1 VGKWTR
7 SRDLNWVRVKTRILA
22 AVLLLMALP
31 DLDAQTAA
39 TAAQK
44 FEVASVKR
52 CQNVQLPS
60 GGDPTPGRLHL
71 ACVTTANLI
80 RLAYL
85 VFPTGQANAPVSPS
99 SFQMPIS
106 GGPSWLDSDRY
117 SIDAKVEQPVNTEMM
132 KGPMMQA
139 LLEERFK
146 LKLHKEEKEIHVFEL
161 TVGANGPKLR
171 PAKEGGC
178 VAYDRNNPRPNPG
191 PGEPS
196 PVICGVVRKSA
207 SDGFDVLGVTM
218 VDLCRQLSAFV
229 DRDIIDK
236 TGITGAF
243 DVHLDLLPAD
253 IGDAG
258 AAPDPSSPFTPGD
271 GGAITV
277 AVKKLGLQMRNAKR
291 PTEFLVIDHV
301 ESPSEN

>member
-1 VGKWTR
+1 M
-7 SRDLNWVRVKTRILA
+7 
-22 AVLLLMALP
+22 LLLMALP
-31 DLDAQTAA
+31 NVDAQAVSTS
-39 TAAQK
+39 AQK

-52 CQNVQLPS
+52 CQNIHPPS

-117 SIDAKVEQPVNTEMM
+117 SIDAKVEQPVSTEMM

-139 LLEERFK
+139 LLEDRFK
-146 LKLHKEEKEIHVFEL
+146 LKLHKEAKEIPVFEL
-161 TVGANGPKLR
+161 TVGAYGPKLR

-178 VAYDRNNPRPNPG
+178 VAYDRNNPPPNPG
-191 PGEPS
+191 SGEPS
-196 PVICGVVRKSA
+196 LVICGVIRKSA
-207 SDGFDVLGVTM
+207 SDGFDVPGVTM
-218 VDLCRQLSAFV
+218 ADLCRRLSAYV

-236 TGITGAF
+236 TGITGAY

-253 IGDAG
+253 IGYAG
-258 AAPDPSSPFTPGD
+258 AAPDASSPFTPGD
-271 GGAITV
+271 SGAIAA

-291 PTEFLVIDHV
+291 PAEFLVIDHV
-301 ESPSEN
+301 ERPSEN

>member
-1 VGKWTR
+1 MGREGLPIACMMMKNSIHSGEVF
-7 SRDLNWVRVKTRILA
+7 
-22 AVLLLMALP
+22 LLMALP

-52 CQNVQLPS
+52 CQNSQSPS
-60 GGDPTPGRLHL
+60 GGDPDPGRLHL

-85 VFPTGQANAPVSPS
+85 IFPTGQPNAPVSPNAL
-99 SFQMPIS
+99 QMPIS

-117 SIDAKVEQPVNTEMM
+117 SIDAKVEQPANTEMM

-139 LLEERFK
+139 LLGDRFG
-146 LKLHKEEKEIHVFEL
+146 LKLHKETKEIPAFEL
-161 TVGANGPKLR
+161 TVGAVGPKLR
-171 PAKEGGC
+171 PAKEGAC
-178 VAYDRNNPRPNPG
+178 VADTADNLSADLVV
-191 PGEPS
+191 GERS
-196 PVICGVVRKSA
+196 VICGVIRESA
-207 SDGFDVLGVTM
+207 RGGLDVLGVTM
-218 VDLCRQLSAFV
+218 VDLCRRLSAYV

-253 IGDAG
+253 IGYAR
-258 AAPDPSSPFTPGD
+258 AAPDPSSSFAR
-271 GGAITV
+271 GGRTIAA
-277 AVKKLGLQMRNAKR
+277 AVKKLGLKMSSAKR
-291 PTEFLVIDHV
+291 SAQFLVIDHV
-301 ESPSEN
+301 ERPSEN

>member
-1 VGKWTR
+1 M
-7 SRDLNWVRVKTRILA
+7 LA
-22 AVLLLMALP
+22 SVLLLVTLRG
-31 DLDAQTAA
+31 LGAQTAS
-39 TAAQK
+39 TPPPK

-52 CQNVQLPS
+52 CQNAQPPS

-99 SFQMPIS
+99 AFQMPIS
-106 GGPSWLDSDRY
+106 AGPSWLDSDRY
-117 SIDAKVEQPVNTEMM
+117 SIDAKAEHPVNTEMM

-139 LLEERFK
+139 LLEDRFN
-146 LKLHKEEKEIHVFEL
+146 LKLHRGAKETPVFEL
-161 TVGANGPKLR
+161 TVGPGGPKLE
-171 PAKEGGC
+171 PAKERGC
-178 VAYDRNNPRPNPG
+178 LAYDRNNPPPTPG

-196 PVICGVVRKSA
+196 PVICGVMRKSA
-207 SDGFDVLGVTM
+207 GDGFDVPGVTM
-218 VDLCRQLSAFV
+218 ADLCRRLSAYV

-243 DVHLDLLPAD
+243 EVHLDLLPAD
-253 IGDAG
+253 IGYAG
-258 AAPDPSSPFTPGD
+258 AAPDPSSLFTGGD
-271 GGAITV
+271 GGAIAA

-291 PTEFLVIDHV
+291 PVEFLVIDHV
-301 ESPSEN
+301 ERPSEN